1 MTNNIVKNGKLET
14 EKFTEYRKK
23 PVVVKAYQT
32 DVELDIETLEGTMRA
47 DIGDYIIL
55 GVKGEPYPCK
65 PDIFAATYESVE
77 DEDTSVE
84 EFVLDNCIEWSN
96 LIMDLSK
103 KEKDFYML
111 KNEYKTKSDK
121 LLEESR
127 KIKDETGEDIIKAK
141 YGGNNDK
148 TRAKYVKE
156 SLVEENKQIKDL
168 EFDIE
173 YLKRR
178 ISYLK
183 ALVYTKTALAE
194 VKKHE

>member
-84 EFVLDNCIEWSN
+84 EFVLDNCTEWCN
-96 LIMDLSK
+96 LITELSY
-103 KEKDFYML
+103 KDIELYKL
-111 KNEYKTKSDK
+111 KNDYQIKSDK
-121 LLEESR
+121 VLEDAR
-127 KIKDETGEDIIKAK
+127 KHLDETGEDIIKAA

-148 TRAKYVKE
+148 TRKQFVKDTMANDAKK
-156 SLVEENKQIKDL
+156 IKDL
-168 EFDIE
+168 EFSIA
-173 YLKRR
+173 YIKRR

-183 ALVYTKTALAE
+183 GLVAAKTALAE